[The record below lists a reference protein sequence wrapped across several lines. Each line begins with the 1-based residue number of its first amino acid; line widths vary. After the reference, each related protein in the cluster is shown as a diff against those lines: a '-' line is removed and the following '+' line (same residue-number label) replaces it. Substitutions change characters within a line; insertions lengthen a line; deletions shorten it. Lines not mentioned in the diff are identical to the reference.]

1 MNSVSWCLGQAPPPA
16 PTCPPAPDSG
26 AQHLEERGRD
36 VRPSTCPG
44 QMELPVVRTSGA
56 SGPSVSADMIIKT
69 GAGKMEAGE
78 SGGVGPP
85 APGLVVEVSRGQ

>member
-1 MNSVSWCLGQAPPPA
+1 MVPPHA

-26 AQHLEERGRD
+26 AQHLGEKGRD

-56 SGPSVSADMIIKT
+56 SGPSVSAGIKT

-78 SGGVGPP
+78 SGGVGAP